1 MFAVKNAEVDDD
13 VDIRVKNIIDTV
25 TFQVYQY
32 MSRGLFQRDK
42 LIFATMMVIAIER
55 LRGDLDETELQF
67 LLRCP
72 GAPSPSPVDFLT
84 PTLWGNIKV

>member
-1 MFAVKNAEVDDD
+1 
-13 VDIRVKNIIDTV
+13 
-25 TFQVYQY
+25 

-55 LRGDLDETELQF
+55 LRGDLDENELQF

-84 PTLWGNIKV
+84 PTLWGNIKVSNGSVEKKNLSIFLTSAIVVMRTIA